1 MKLSL
6 KTLVTAISLPVLMT
20 ACASNGDNVKEITA
34 QDLQHHNWELVQVDG
49 KNIVLDEHQKA
60 ARLEIGENLT
70 ANGNAGCNNFFGQ
83 AELKNNQLRIEKMG
97 MTMKMCMEDQMKI
110 ENAMTQ
116 TLSNWSDIT
125 LTKDGLVLKS
135 ADHELTFTLRDW
147 GGAQPRNSI

>member
-20 ACASNGDNVKEITA
+20 ACASHGDDVKEITA

-49 KNIVLDEHQKA
+49 KNIVLNEHQKA

-147 GGAQPRNSI
+147 VN

>member
-20 ACASNGDNVKEITA
+20 ACASNGDDVKEITA
-34 QDLQHHNWELVQVDG
+34 QDLQHYNWELVQVDG
-49 KNIVLDEHQKA
+49 KNIVLDENQKA

-125 LTKDGLVLKS
+125 LTKDGLVLKN

-147 GGAQPRNSI
+147 VN

>member
-20 ACASNGDNVKEITA
+20 ACASNGDDVKEITA

-49 KNIVLDEHQKA
+49 KNIVLDENQKA

-125 LTKDGLVLKS
+125 LTKDGLVLKN
-135 ADHELTFTLRDW
+135 AVHELTFTLRDW
-147 GGAQPRNSI
+147 VN

>member
-20 ACASNGDNVKEITA
+20 ACASNGDDVKEITA

-49 KNIVLDEHQKA
+49 KNIVLDENQKA

-116 TLSNWSDIT
+116 TLSSWSDIT
-125 LTKDGLVLKS
+125 LTKDGLVLKN

-147 GGAQPRNSI
+147 VN

>member
-20 ACASNGDNVKEITA
+20 ACASNGDDVKEITA

-49 KNIVLDEHQKA
+49 KNIVLDENQKA

-83 AELKNNQLRIEKMG
+83 AELKNNQLRIEKTG

-125 LTKDGLVLKS
+125 LTKDGLVLKN

-147 GGAQPRNSI
+147 VN

>member
-20 ACASNGDNVKEITA
+20 ACASNGDDVKEITA

-49 KNIVLDEHQKA
+49 KNIVLDEKSKA

-125 LTKDGLVLKS
+125 LTKDGLVLKN

-147 GGAQPRNSI
+147 VN

>member
-20 ACASNGDNVKEITA
+20 ACASNGDDVKEITA

-125 LTKDGLVLKS
+125 LTTDGLVLKS

-147 GGAQPRNSI
+147 VN

>member
-20 ACASNGDNVKEITA
+20 ACASNGDDVKEITA

-49 KNIVLDEHQKA
+49 KNIVLDENQKA

-97 MTMKMCMEDQMKI
+97 MTMKMCMEEQMKI

-125 LTKDGLVLKS
+125 LTKDGLVLKN
-135 ADHELTFTLRDW
+135 ADHELTFTDRK
-147 GGAQPRNSI
+147 SVV

>member
-20 ACASNGDNVKEITA
+20 ACASNGDDVKEITA

-49 KNIVLDEHQKA
+49 KNIVLDENQKA
-60 ARLEIGENLT
+60 ARLEIGENLI

-125 LTKDGLVLKS
+125 LTKDGLVLKN

-147 GGAQPRNSI
+147 VN

>member
-6 KTLVTAISLPVLMT
+6 KTLVTAISLPILMT
-20 ACASNGDNVKEITA
+20 ACASNGDDVKEITA

-49 KNIVLDEHQKA
+49 KNIVLDENQKA

-125 LTKDGLVLKS
+125 LTKDGLVLKN

-147 GGAQPRNSI
+147 VN

>member
-20 ACASNGDNVKEITA
+20 ACARNGDDVKEITA

-97 MTMKMCMEDQMKI
+97 MTMKMCMEDQMKV

-147 GGAQPRNSI
+147 VN

>member
-34 QDLQHHNWELVQVDG
+34 QDLQHHNWELVQIDG
-49 KNIVLDEHQKA
+49 KNIELKERQQA
-60 ARLEIGENLT
+60 PRLEIGENLT

-97 MTMKMCMEDQMKI
+97 MTMKMCMDDQMKI
-110 ENAMTQ
+110 EQAMSE
-116 TLSNWSDIT
+116 TLTEWSDIT
-125 LTKDGLVLKS
+125 LTKEGLMLKND
-135 ADHELTFTLRDW
+135 AHELTFQLRDW
-147 GGAQPRNSI
+147 VN

>member
-20 ACASNGDNVKEITA
+20 ACASNGDDVKEITA

-49 KNIVLDEHQKA
+49 ENIVLDENQKA

-125 LTKDGLVLKS
+125 LTKDGLVLKN

-147 GGAQPRNSI
+147 VN

>member
-20 ACASNGDNVKEITA
+20 ACASNGDDVKEITA

-49 KNIVLDEHQKA
+49 KNIVLDENQKA

-97 MTMKMCMEDQMKI
+97 MTMKMCMKDQMKI

-125 LTKDGLVLKS
+125 LTKDGLVLKN

-147 GGAQPRNSI
+147 VN

>member
-20 ACASNGDNVKEITA
+20 ACASNGDDVKEITA

-60 ARLEIGENLT
+60 ARLEIGENLI

-147 GGAQPRNSI
+147 VN

>member
-20 ACASNGDNVKEITA
+20 ACASNGDDVKEITA

-49 KNIVLDEHQKA
+49 KNIVLDENQKA

-125 LTKDGLVLKS
+125 LTKDGLVLKN

-147 GGAQPRNSI
+147 VK

>member
-147 GGAQPRNSI
+147 VN

>member
-20 ACASNGDNVKEITA
+20 ACASNGDDVKEITA

-49 KNIVLDEHQKA
+49 KNIVLDENQKA

-125 LTKDGLVLKS
+125 LTKYGLVLKN

-147 GGAQPRNSI
+147 VN

>member
-20 ACASNGDNVKEITA
+20 ACASNGDDVKEITA

-49 KNIVLDEHQKA
+49 KNIVLDENQKA

-125 LTKDGLVLKS
+125 LTKDGL
-135 ADHELTFTLRDW
+135 
-147 GGAQPRNSI
+147 

>member
-20 ACASNGDNVKEITA
+20 ACASNGDDVKEITA

-49 KNIVLDEHQKA
+49 KNIVLDENQKA

-83 AELKNNQLRIEKMG
+83 AELKNSQLRIEKMG

-125 LTKDGLVLKS
+125 LTKDGLVLKN
-135 ADHELTFTLRDW
+135 ADHELKFTLRDW
-147 GGAQPRNSI
+147 VN